1 MVWPAFQKYTP
12 ALVCGKLE
20 CAVSSDNRRIGSR
33 KEKGL
38 EKKQGLT
45 ELEVDII
52 VYLYAGEG
60 ECLIKVD

>member
-1 MVWPAFQKYTP
+1 M
-12 ALVCGKLE
+12 CGKLE